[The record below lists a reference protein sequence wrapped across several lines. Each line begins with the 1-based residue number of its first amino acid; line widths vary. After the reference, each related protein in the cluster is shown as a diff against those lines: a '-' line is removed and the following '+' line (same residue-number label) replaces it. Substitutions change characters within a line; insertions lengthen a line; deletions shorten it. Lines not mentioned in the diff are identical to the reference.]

1 MTKKLHR
8 FLSLA
13 MSFIMVLSLVS
24 VYASADPET
33 KTYKLGDTF
42 ENEDVNATLPT
53 LTNPAL
59 AWSEPVM
66 IYSCH
71 KEAHTHS
78 TDTCSYREKQDGETL
93 DFSMHKYYR
102 LDYVCENT
110 DSSHVHGA
118 YCYGWVECSK
128 EEYDK
133 ANSPYSDQNYKSTY
147 LNYVWTCGKEAHTH
161 TDDCKLVYQWTVTKN
176 NLNEHEIRGHIKVN
190 FTNIKTGF
198 SVSDVSVVV
207 TYASGRT
214 KTVAQDGSPADD
226 GGLMY
231 TDIHTGTYYAII
243 SNNTDDKSDYR
254 IVSVA
259 VTYTYDEVTTTYTV
273 NTFDGLEAARLAC
286 PNKEWGKS
294 NGLDFTIAV
303 ELAPRYY
310 YTITNNYYLD
320 DQLVGSEKVTDDSST
335 VFETR
340 DSAASLNPDTTST
353 YNNVEYAFDETTSKY
368 VRVNIESSKNDST
381 KAVDLT
387 LNYRRYSVAYEFVSG
402 TDGKTLPA
410 EVKAQLPESTSL
422 PMGDKVA
429 APASD
434 FTTVDEYVN
443 GFRSGTWTFDKW
455 DKDAI
460 DSIKAPVTFKGT
472 WLFEEAP
479 KHTYTLTYVGNGGVS
494 GTETTLTDSENVTD
508 TYATVYEM
516 TADNCEFTLDRYAFQ
531 GWAETKEDADA
542 GKVTVKAGDAV
553 EFSSEEKVTDKTLY
567 AVWKQVEFSITVSN
581 SSTGY
586 KFKDGDTISYSVAV
600 NGTKLKDTYTAT
612 YSAKTGWTGF
622 TAGEFAEGDVVTIT
636 ELSPHKNNYVL
647 SVSDANGNHVAAKKG
662 DYAQTLTI
670 TDSDTTMAFANAYTP
685 YAEEYTPAPVVP
697 VNPTIPTTG
706 DSVSTITVAVAM
718 ILMSAVVAF
727 VAMRKREN

>member
-33 KTYKLGDTF
+33 ETYKLGDTF
-42 ENEDVNATLPT
+42 ESEDVNATLPA

-59 AWSEPVM
+59 AWSEPVLV
-66 IYSCH
+66 YSCH

-78 TDTCSYREKQDGETL
+78 TDTCSYREQQSGETL
-93 DFSMHKYYR
+93 DFSMHKYYV
-102 LDYVCENT
+102 LKESESGNGKYV
-110 DSSHVHGA
+110 
-118 YCYGWVECSK
+118 WVECSK

-133 ANSPYSDQNYKSTY
+133 ANSPFSDPNYKSTY

-161 TDDCKLVYQWTVTKN
+161 TDDCKLVYQWTVTKA
-176 NLNEHEIRGHIKVN
+176 NLNEHQIRGHIKVN
-190 FTNIKTGF
+190 FTNVKTGL
-198 SVSDVSVVV
+198 SVSDVSLVV

-214 KTVAQDGSPADD
+214 KTVAQDGSPAED

-231 TDIHTGTYYAII
+231 TDIHTDTYYAII

-286 PNKEWGKS
+286 PNKDWGKT

-310 YTITNNYYLD
+310 YTITRNYYLD
-320 DQLVGSEKVTDDSST
+320 DQLVGSETYGDGNGIIVLETRSST
-335 VFETR
+335 M
-340 DSAASLNPDTTST
+340 SLTLDTNTST
-353 YNNVEYAFDETTSKY
+353 YNNVEYALDEATSKLEN
-368 VRVNIESSKNDST
+368 VNLESSKNDST
-381 KAVDLT
+381 KAVDFT

-402 TDGKTLPA
+402 TDGKTLPE
-410 EVKAQLPESTSL
+410 EVTAKLPESTSL

-455 DKDAI
+455 DKGAI

-479 KHTYTLTYVGNGGVS
+479 KHTYTLTYVGNGGMK

-516 TADNCEFTLDRYAFQ
+516 TADDCEFTLDRYAFQ
-531 GWAETKEDADA
+531 GWAETAEDAA
-542 GKVTVKAGDAV
+542 NGIVTVKAGEAV

-586 KFKDGDTISYSVAV
+586 EFKDGDTISYSVAV
-600 NGTKLKDTYTAT
+600 NGTKLNDTYTAT

-706 DSVSTITVAVAM
+706 DSTTLTVAVAM
-718 ILMSAVVAF
+718 ILMSAMVAF